1 MHVVYRRILIVLA
14 CASLV
19 ALGFLAWH
27 ARPVLNSTAS
37 TPQTAVDGN
46 DEETLRFAVIGDN
59 EGDNP
64 AYRSLLSQI
73 AKQDQTQ
80 FLLHMGDATAN
91 GTAEE
96 HAALKALHQELGLT
110 IPVYAVPGNHDIID
124 DPDRK
129 NWNAVYGAAWRSLD
143 IANLHLVLL
152 DNAERKVGFPDE
164 ELDWLE
170 KDLAVV
176 QPDRMTILA
185 YHRPFGYPLADILGD
200 DETRT
205 SRKSNARFLSIIAK
219 YKVDHIFNG
228 HVHTRIDF
236 PLTVSW
242 DSTNKPTKS
251 VPVTVSAGG
260 GQPPQNAL
268 GGLLPQKFHAL
279 VVSVSK
285 AAIAITELLPN

>member
-19 ALGFLAWH
+19 ALGILAWG
-27 ARPVLNSTAS
+27 ARQLTTDNTQ
-37 TPQTAVDGN
+37 QTTIDTQKH
-46 DEETLRFAVIGDN
+46 DQESIMTFAVIGDN

-64 AYRSLLSQI
+64 AYRSLITQI
-73 AKQDQTQ
+73 AKNNQVQ
-80 FLLHMGDATAN
+80 FLLHVGDATAH
-91 GTAEE
+91 GTAQE
-96 HAALKALHQELGLT
+96 HAELKKLHQELGLT

-129 NWNAVYGAAWRSLD
+129 NWNVTYGTPWRSLD
-143 IANLHLVLL
+143 IENVHLVLL
-152 DNAERKVGFPDE
+152 DNAERKVGFPAE

-170 KDLAVV
+170 QDLAAV
-176 QPDRMTILA
+176 QPDKMTILA

-205 SRKSNARFLSIIAK
+205 SRKSNERFLEILAK
-219 YKVDHIFNG
+219 HDVAQIFTG
-228 HVHTRIDF
+228 HLHTKIDF
-236 PLTVSW
+236 PLVVSW
-242 DSTNKPTKS
+242 DNTNKPTKS
-251 VPVTVSAGG
+251 IPITVSGGG
-260 GQPPQNAL
+260 GQPIQNAL

-285 AAIAITELLPN
+285 NAVSLTELTP